1 MINASQLQVIRESL
15 DKLKVDF
22 DNSLDFLNSKT
33 KYELV
38 EIFKEREA
46 KWRELLAITYEELFT
61 QINTSKEVLLEQI
74 KGSIYIDA
82 SVLEEENKPEMVLK
96 VTWKRLENSIEPFMF
111 EPVGNSQG
119 WVNYRYSKYFDPKYK
134 PFFTNESKGMGA
146 FREAIKRGYQV
157 VKSEEK

>member
-111 EPVGNSQG
+111 EPVGNS
-119 WVNYRYSKYFDPKYK
+119 
-134 PFFTNESKGMGA
+134 
-146 FREAIKRGYQV
+146 
-157 VKSEEK
+157 